1 MLNDNLFAINQIYT
15 EKFVINSSLER
26 LQFSVGV

>member
-15 EKFVINSSLER
+15 EKFAINNSLER
-26 LQFSVGV
+26 FQFSVGV